1 MAFDWSGLFSTVTS
15 LGNNVATVVQPAY
28 SEMSIQGA
36 TTNMQL
42 LQAQQAAEQ
51 TRQTSML
58 IKVGLAFAAI
68 FLLFRMT
75 KK

>member
-15 LGNNVATVVQPAY
+15 LGNNVATVVQPGY

-36 TTNMQL
+36 TSNMQL

-51 TRQTSML
+51 TRQTSLL